1 MQKGVTFGRAMRSHL
16 DGARPPRLTNRSHT
30 HALACLLQDPI
41 DSQTWIIIYHAYVRP
56 ATSGARALMM
66 DTLRFDADGWPQLTT
81 GTGSPSTTPT
91 PLPPVAPAVAPAAA
105 VLVAG
110 VEAYTFAAP
119 VLQEQ
124 HSGKLPEGWVAAGP
138 ASPDAP
144 VHMIIA
150 VTYPKAAVAALETE
164 VRTLAKRSVDP
175 N

>member
-1 MQKGVTFGRAMRSHL
+1 MPT
-16 DGARPPRLTNRSHT
+16 
-30 HALACLLQDPI
+30 CLPQDPI
-41 DSQTWIIIYHAYVRP
+41 NSQTWIIIYHAYVRP

-66 DTLRFDADGWPQLTT
+66 DTLTFDADGWPQLTT

-91 PLPPVAPAVAPAAA
+91 PLPPVAPAAAE
-105 VLVAG
+105 LVAG
-110 VEAYTFAAP
+110 LAHTFAAP

-150 VTYPKAAVAALETE
+150 VKYPKAAVAALETE
-164 VRTLAKRSVDP
+164 VRSVDP